1 VVWCLFA
8 PCAACPRAPAPAPSA
23 SPFPP
28 PPPHHTPP
36 GVCACVF
43 VCVCVQELEL
53 LLMQNRKYCA
63 EIASAV
69 SAAKRREIALR
80 AEQLNIRVTNAHA
93 KLREEE
99 NE

>member
-1 VVWCLFA
+1 MCVWHTVPCLLLLPLFVHA
-8 PCAACPRAPAPAPSA
+8 
-23 SPFPP
+23 FPHP
-28 PPPHHTPP
+28 TRTPHVPPHHC
-36 GVCACVF
+36 GHL
-43 VCVCVQELEL
+43 QELEL

-69 SAAKRREIALR
+69 SASKRREIVLR
-80 AEQLNIRVTNAHA
+80 AEPLHVRVTHAHA

>member
-1 VVWCLFA
+1 M
-8 PCAACPRAPAPAPSA
+8 PSRT
-23 SPFPP
+23 P
-28 PPPHHTPP
+28 HTPHTCHDC
-36 GVCACVF
+36 GHL
-43 VCVCVQELEL
+43 QELEL

-69 SAAKRREIALR
+69 SASKRREIVLR
-80 AEQLNIRVTNAHA
+80 AEQLNVRVTNAHA